1 MHLSTTARCHGGH
14 EHKRNVYFIFPLT
27 NNIYTVWK
35 KQQQQKNRSDFK
47 TNQVYVWMKHEA
59 VQKHYHPQPVPL
71 TSAFPKGFHNQY
83 PGSHQH
89 VQAWTPVLFMV
100 WWNCLVIC
108 QCFCFLTPL
117 PFTVDSW
124 VRGHPLNERGI
135 CGDPW
140 KGTRREQKT
149 ESPWLQRQ
157 RRQTQG
163 PKDHP
168 NHLLSTMT
176 SFQEQA
182 RIRGDRS
189 EISCGPVLRFEHEP
203 LIPLC
208 LAHN

>member
-1 MHLSTTARCHGGH
+1 MVDMSISKMSILFLYSQITSTLSEKKKTDPISKQIKFMCERSMSFTETLSSTT
-14 EHKRNVYFIFPLT
+14 
-27 NNIYTVWK
+27 
-35 KQQQQKNRSDFK
+35 
-47 TNQVYVWMKHEA
+47 
-59 VQKHYHPQPVPL
+59 VPL

-89 VQAWTPVLFMV
+89 VQAWTAVLFMV

-124 VRGHPLNERGI
+124 VRGHPLNEEGI

-140 KGTRREQKT
+140 KGTRREQKM

-157 RRQTQG
+157 RRQKQG

-189 EISCGPVLRFEHEP
+189 EISCGPVRRFAHEP